1 MSEGSSPPYAYV
13 GEDDSG
19 YFRTVH
25 GRKLNALNSVYLL
38 PVDEDAVK
46 VPTKSLRNLLYWL
59 LAHSRQPSVPNFT
72 TACFNL
78 SLKGATTWD
87 L

>member
-1 MSEGSSPPYAYV
+1 MADDSSSPYAYV

-19 YFRTVH
+19 YFRIVH

-46 VPTKSLRNLLYWL
+46 V
-59 LAHSRQPSVPNFT
+59 LAPHHTP
-72 TACFNL
+72 
-78 SLKGATTWD
+78 
-87 L
+87 

>member
-1 MSEGSSPPYAYV
+1 MSEGNPPPYAYV

-25 GRKLNALNSVYLL
+25 GKKLNALNSVYLL

-46 VPTKSLRNLLYWL
+46 VLTKSFRNILV
-59 LAHSRQPSVPNFT
+59 S
-72 TACFNL
+72 
-78 SLKGATTWD
+78 
-87 L
+87 